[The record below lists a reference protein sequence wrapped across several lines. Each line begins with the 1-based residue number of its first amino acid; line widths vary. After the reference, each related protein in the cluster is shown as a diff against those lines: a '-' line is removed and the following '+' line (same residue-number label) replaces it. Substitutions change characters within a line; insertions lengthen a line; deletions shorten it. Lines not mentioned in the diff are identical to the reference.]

1 MTACVHRMTGPRQSE
16 ERVAIYHLSVKLVTR
31 GAGRSSTAAAA
42 YRAATRVRDERTGL
56 VFDYTRKRGVEHT
69 EIVLPSAQRDAGWAH
84 DRERL
89 WNAAETAEKRKDAR
103 VAREYEVALPH
114 ELNAAQRRD
123 LVRAFAQD
131 LAERHGGAIDV
142 AIHRPHREGDT
153 RNHHAHLLATTRVV
167 TDAGLGSKTSIEWKD
182 ADRTKRGL
190 ESGRIEVTAIRS
202 RWAAIVNEH
211 LAEHGHAARIDH
223 RSLDAQGIDREPT
236 YHKGPAVTAIERRG
250 EETRVVE
257 RMREDIGE
265 RLQLAAERGRLERE
279 SNELARSIIVTTADL
294 KLAIAAR
301 DVERTSPHAEPV
313 QPLAP
318 SLTDIRR
325 DAQTQWLALIAE
337 QGRVERQATEAHR
350 TSGLDLS
357 GNVAAATAS
366 RTTTGES
373 TTREQA
379 QAAWL
384 IHRAEYSSSRESEPA
399 VTAPEKGRAPT
410 THPDDD
416 LAK

>member
-1 MTACVHRMTGPRQSE
+1 
-16 ERVAIYHLSVKLVTR
+16 
-31 GAGRSSTAAAA
+31 
-42 YRAATRVRDERTGL
+42 
-56 VFDYTRKRGVEHT
+56 
-69 EIVLPSAQRDAGWAH
+69 
-84 DRERL
+84 
-89 WNAAETAEKRKDAR
+89 

-167 TDAGLGSKTSIEWKD
+167 TDAGLGEKTAIEWKD
-182 ADRTKRGL
+182 ADRARRGL

-211 LAEHGHAARIDH
+211 LAEHGHTARIDH
-223 RSLDAQGIDREPT
+223 RSLDAQGVDREPT

-250 EETRVVE
+250 EEARVVE

-265 RLQLAAERGRLERE
+265 RLQFAAERGRLERE
-279 SNELARSIIVTTADL
+279 SNELARSIVDTTADL
-294 KLAIAAR
+294 QAAIAAR
-301 DVERTSPHAEPV
+301 DAERTASPREA
-313 QPLAP
+313 AP
-318 SLTDIRR
+318 HPALSMADIRR

-337 QGRVERQATEAHR
+337 QGRAERRATEAHR
-350 TSGLDLS
+350 APVLDLS
-357 GNVAAATAS
+357 GNVAAATSS
-366 RTTTGES
+366 RTRLTIEA

-379 QAAWL
+379 QATWL
-384 IHRAEYSSSRESEPA
+384 IHRAEHSSDREGEPVA
-399 VTAPEKGRAPT
+399 VTPEKGRTPRDQ
-410 THPDDD
+410 PDDD

>member
-1 MTACVHRMTGPRQSE
+1 MRASHDRAARSE

-31 GAGRSSTAAAA
+31 GAGRSATAAAA
-42 YRAATRVRDERTGL
+42 YRAATRIQDERTGL
-56 VFDYTRKRGVEHT
+56 VFDYSRKRGVEHS
-69 EIVLPSAQRDAGWAH
+69 EIVLPSATREAAWAH
-84 DRERL
+84 DRARL
-89 WNAAETAEKRKDAR
+89 WNAAELAEKRKDAR

-167 TDAGLGSKTSIEWKD
+167 GDSGLGAKTAIEWKD
-182 ADRTKRGL
+182 ADRAQRGL
-190 ESGRIEVTAIRS
+190 EAGRIEVTAIRS

-211 LAEHGHAARIDH
+211 LQEHGHAARIDH
-223 RSLDAQGIDREPT
+223 RTLEAQGVDREPT

-250 EETRVVE
+250 ENARVTE

-279 SNELARSIIVTTADL
+279 SNELARSIVDTTADL
-294 KLAIAAR
+294 KAAITARAAER
-301 DVERTSPHAEPV
+301 IAPPDEASQPPPSSMADV
-313 QPLAP
+313 
-318 SLTDIRR
+318 RR
-325 DAQTQWLALIAE
+325 DARTQWLALIAE
-337 QGRVERQATEAHR
+337 QGRAERQATEAHR
-350 TSGLDLS
+350 TSVIDLT

-366 RTTTGES
+366 HTTAATAT

-379 QAAWL
+379 QARWL
-384 IHRAEYSSSRESEPA
+384 IHHAEHSTGRDDERQA
-399 VTAPEKGRAPT
+399 TTPEQGKASVAQA
-410 THPDDD
+410 DDD

>member
-1 MTACVHRMTGPRQSE
+1 M
-16 ERVAIYHLSVKLVTR
+16 AIYHLSVKLVTR

-42 YRAATRVRDERTGL
+42 YRAATRVVDERTGL

-69 EIVLPSAQRDAGWAH
+69 EIVLPSATRDAGWAH

-131 LAERHGGAIDV
+131 LADRHRGAIDV

-167 TDAGLGSKTSIEWKD
+167 TDTGLGEKTSIEWKD
-182 ADRTKRGL
+182 ADRAKRGL
-190 ESGRIEVTAIRS
+190 EAGRVEVTAIRS

-211 LAEHGHAARIDH
+211 LAEHGHTARIDH
-223 RSLDAQGIDREPT
+223 RSLDAQGIEREPT

-250 EETRVVE
+250 EEARVVE

-279 SNELARSIIVTTADL
+279 SNELARSIILTTADL
-294 KLAIAAR
+294 KAAFAAR
-301 DVERTSPHAEPV
+301 DAERTSPHAEPV
-313 QPLAP
+313 QPPAP
-318 SLTDIRR
+318 SMADIRR
-325 DAQTQWLALIAE
+325 DARTQWLALIAE
-337 QGRVERQATEAHR
+337 QGRAERQATEAAR
-350 TSGLDLS
+350 TPLLDLT
-357 GNVAAATAS
+357 GDVAAATAS
-366 RTTTGES
+366 RTSYGAT

-379 QAAWL
+379 QTDWL
-384 IHRAEYSSSRESEPA
+384 RHGSQEPPTDSAEATRSTLGKSRPLE
-399 VTAPEKGRAPT
+399 
-410 THPDDD
+410 DDRG
-416 LAK
+416 L

>member
-1 MTACVHRMTGPRQSE
+1 MRAARERAAQEE

-56 VFDYTRKRGVEHT
+56 VFDYSRKRGVEHT
-69 EIVLPSAQRDAGWAH
+69 EIVLPSTQRDAGWAH

-89 WNAAETAEKRKDAR
+89 WNAAESAEKRKDAR

-167 TDAGLGSKTSIEWKD
+167 TDAGLGEKTAIEWKD
-182 ADRTKRGL
+182 ADRARRGL
-190 ESGRIEVTAIRS
+190 EPGRIEVTAIRS

-223 RSLDAQGIDREPT
+223 RSLDAQGVDREPT

-279 SNELARSIIVTTADL
+279 SNELARSIVDTTADL
-294 KLAIAAR
+294 QAGDRRPRRRAHCVPTRGRTAACAFDGR
-301 DVERTSPHAEPV
+301 HPP
-313 QPLAP
+313 
-318 SLTDIRR
+318 RR
-325 DAQTQWLALIAE
+325 PDAVARANRGAG
-337 QGRVERQATEAHR
+337 QGGAAGDAGTPNLGPRSQRQRRRGDLVAHR
-350 TSGLDLS
+350 SHD
-357 GNVAAATAS
+357 
-366 RTTTGES
+366 
-373 TTREQA
+373 
-379 QAAWL
+379 
-384 IHRAEYSSSRESEPA
+384 
-399 VTAPEKGRAPT
+399 
-410 THPDDD
+410 
-416 LAK
+416 

>member
-1 MTACVHRMTGPRQSE
+1 M
-16 ERVAIYHLSVKLVTR
+16 
-31 GAGRSSTAAAA
+31 
-42 YRAATRVRDERTGL
+42 
-56 VFDYTRKRGVEHT
+56 
-69 EIVLPSAQRDAGWAH
+69 LPSALRDVGWAH

-190 ESGRIEVTAIRS
+190 ESGRVEVTAIRS

-250 EETRVVE
+250 EETRIVE

-279 SNELARSIIVTTADL
+279 SNELARSIIVATADL

-301 DVERTSPHAEPV
+301 DIERTSPARG
-313 QPLAP
+313 
-318 SLTDIRR
+318 TR
-325 DAQTQWLALIAE
+325 T
-337 QGRVERQATEAHR
+337 ATRTVAHR
-350 TSGLDLS
+350 HSPRCPNAVAGVDRGAGQGGAAGDGGTPDLRS
-357 GNVAAATAS
+357 
-366 RTTTGES
+366 
-373 TTREQA
+373 
-379 QAAWL
+379 
-384 IHRAEYSSSRESEPA
+384 
-399 VTAPEKGRAPT
+399 
-410 THPDDD
+410 
-416 LAK
+416 

>member
-1 MTACVHRMTGPRQSE
+1 
-16 ERVAIYHLSVKLVTR
+16 VAIYHLSVKLVTR

-42 YRAATRVRDERTGL
+42 YRAATRVHDERTGL
-56 VFDYTRKRGVEHT
+56 VFDYSRKRGVEHT
-69 EIVLPSAQRDAGWAH
+69 EIVLPSAQRDVGWAH

-89 WNAAETAEKRKDAR
+89 WNAAELAEKRKDAR

-131 LAERHGGAIDV
+131 LADRHRGAIDV

-167 TDAGLGSKTSIEWKD
+167 TDAGLGEKTSIEWKD
-182 ADRTKRGL
+182 ADRAKRGL
-190 ESGRIEVTAIRS
+190 EPGRIEVTAIRS

-211 LAEHGHAARIDH
+211 LAEHGHSARIDH
-223 RSLDAQGIDREPT
+223 RSLDAQGLDREPT

-250 EETRVVE
+250 EEARVVE

-279 SNELARSIIVTTADL
+279 SNELARSIVDTSADL
-294 KLAIAAR
+294 KAAITAR
-301 DVERTSPHAEPV
+301 EAERTASPVEAT
-313 QPLAP
+313 QPPTPTTA
-318 SLTDIRR
+318 DIRR
-325 DAQTQWLALIAE
+325 DARTQWLALIAE
-337 QGRVERQATEAHR
+337 QGKAERQATEAHR
-350 TSGLDLS
+350 TSTLDLT

-366 RTTTGES
+366 RTTPGET

-379 QAAWL
+379 QASWL
-384 IHRAEYSSSRESEPA
+384 IHRAELSTGRDDNRDA
-399 VTAPEKGRAPT
+399 TTPEQGRAPP
-410 THPDDD
+410 THPDDE
-416 LAK
+416 LAT

>member
-1 MTACVHRMTGPRQSE
+1 MSRERAAKSRE

-31 GAGRSSTAAAA
+31 GAGRSATAAAA
-42 YRAATRVRDERTGL
+42 YRAATRVHDERTGL
-56 VFDYTRKRGVEHT
+56 VFDYTRKRGVEHS
-69 EIVLPSAQRDAGWAH
+69 EIVLPAATRDAAWAH

-89 WNAAETAEKRKDAR
+89 WNAAELAEKRKDAR

-142 AIHRPHREGDT
+142 AIHRPHREGDI

-182 ADRTKRGL
+182 ADRAKRGL
-190 ESGRIEVTAIRS
+190 EAGRVEVTAIRS

-223 RSLDAQGIDREPT
+223 RSLDAQGVDREPT

-250 EETRVVE
+250 EDARVTE

-265 RLQLAAERGRLERE
+265 RLMLAAERGRLERE
-279 SNELARSIIVTTADL
+279 SQELARSIIDTSADL
-294 KLAIAAR
+294 RVALAER
-301 DVERTSPHAEPV
+301 DLGRDRPVEA
-313 QPLAP
+313 
-318 SLTDIRR
+318 IR
-325 DAQTQWLALIAE
+325 
-337 QGRVERQATEAHR
+337 
-350 TSGLDLS
+350 LD
-357 GNVAAATAS
+357 
-366 RTTTGES
+366 
-373 TTREQA
+373 A

-384 IHRAEYSSSRESEPA
+384 ESRATAAAVAPVPGNDRQSALDLSGDLAAARRDARERWLAHVSNAAASRPVAGTDSAEVTPKA
-399 VTAPEKGRAPT
+399 VPRLVL
-410 THPDDD
+410 PDDD
-416 LAK
+416 LAN

>member
-1 MTACVHRMTGPRQSE
+1 VSRERAAPEE

-42 YRAATRVRDERTGL
+42 YRAATRVHDERTGL
-56 VFDYTRKRGVEHT
+56 VFDYSRKRGVEHT
-69 EIVLPSAQRDAGWAH
+69 EIVLPSAQRDVGWAH
-84 DRERL
+84 VRERL
-89 WNAAETAEKRKDAR
+89 WNAAELAEKRKDAR

-131 LAERHGGAIDV
+131 LADRHRGAIDV

-167 TDAGLGSKTSIEWKD
+167 SAVGLGEKTAIEWKD

-190 ESGRIEVTAIRS
+190 EPGRIEVTAIRS

-211 LAEHGHAARIDH
+211 LAEHGHTARIDH
-223 RSLDAQGIDREPT
+223 RSLDAQGIEREPT

-250 EETRVVE
+250 EDARVIE

-265 RLQLAAERGRLERE
+265 RLQLATERGRLERE
-279 SNELARSIIVTTADL
+279 SQELARSIIDTSADL
-294 KLAIAAR
+294 RVALAER
-301 DVERTSPHAEPV
+301 DLGRDRPVEA
-313 QPLAP
+313 
-318 SLTDIRR
+318 IR
-325 DAQTQWLALIAE
+325 
-337 QGRVERQATEAHR
+337 
-350 TSGLDLS
+350 LD
-357 GNVAAATAS
+357 
-366 RTTTGES
+366 
-373 TTREQA
+373 A

-384 IHRAEYSSSRESEPA
+384 ESRATAAAVAPVPGNDRQSALDLSGDLAAARRDAREHWLAHVSNAAASRPVAGTDSAEVTPKA
-399 VTAPEKGRAPT
+399 VPRLVL
-410 THPDDD
+410 PDDD
-416 LAK
+416 LAN

>member
-1 MTACVHRMTGPRQSE
+1 M
-16 ERVAIYHLSVKLVTR
+16 AIYHLSVKLVTR

-42 YRAATRVRDERTGL
+42 YRAATRVHDERTGL
-56 VFDYTRKRGVEHT
+56 VFDYARKRGVEHT

-89 WNAAETAEKRKDAR
+89 WNAAELAEKRKDAR

-167 TDAGLGSKTSIEWKD
+167 TDTGLGEKTAIEWKD
-182 ADRTKRGL
+182 ADRARRGL
-190 ESGRIEVTAIRS
+190 EAGRIEVTTIRG

-211 LAEHGHAARIDH
+211 LAEHGHNARIDH
-223 RSLDAQGIDREPT
+223 RSLEDQGVDREPT

-250 EETRVVE
+250 EEARVTE

-265 RLQLAAERGRLERE
+265 RLLLAAERGRLERE
-279 SNELARSIIVTTADL
+279 SNELARSILVTTADL
-294 KLAIAAR
+294 KSAIEAR
-301 DVERTSPHAEPV
+301 DAERTAPHSELVHP
-313 QPLAP
+313 PAP
-318 SLTDIRR
+318 SMADIRR
-325 DAQTQWLALIAE
+325 DAQTKWLALIAE
-337 QGRVERQATEAHR
+337 QGRAERQTTEAPR
-350 TSGLDLS
+350 TSVLDLS
-357 GNVAAATAS
+357 GNVAAAAAL
-366 RTTTGES
+366 RTTTGET
-373 TTREQA
+373 TTRERA
-379 QAAWL
+379 QADWR
-384 IHRAEYSSSRESEPA
+384 IQRDEPVRGREDDREATKPD
-399 VTAPEKGRAPT
+399 KGRTPEAQ
-410 THPDDD
+410 PDDD
-416 LAK
+416 LTR